1 MTSKQVH
8 DGTGAFFTP
17 ARKDRLTNRLRELVH
32 RIAPQWLTL
41 SANADDAWFWTL
53 LEQAATPELGR
64 WLRRAKLQRLL
75 RSHRIRRV
83 TTDDVLGAL
92 RTAPLTLAPGTVDAV
107 TAHIRLLLPRV
118 RLVAEQRRAC
128 ARELDTVLDELASSP
143 PVSPPTMPGSPA
155 SNVPPAE
162 GAAPS
167 GLGDVAI
174 LRSAPGVGTL
184 VSAILLAE
192 ASPLLTARDYE
203 GLRAVTGVAP
213 VRRQTGKNKR
223 GTI

>member
-1 MTSKQVH
+1 MQMTRGSGRCWSRPPLPNW
-8 DGTGAFFTP
+8 DAGCGA
-17 ARKDRLTNRLRELVH
+17 R
-32 RIAPQWLTL
+32 
-41 SANADDAWFWTL
+41 SSSGCC
-53 LEQAATPELGR
+53 AATAFAG
-64 WLRRAKLQRLL
+64 
-75 RSHRIRRV
+75 S
-83 TTDDVLGAL
+83 
-92 RTAPLTLAPGTVDAV
+92 
-107 TAHIRLLLPRV
+107 
-118 RLVAEQRRAC
+118 RRAC
-128 ARELDTVLDELASSP
+128 ARGLDTVLDELASSP

-203 GLRAVTGVAP
+203 G
-213 VRRQTGKNKR
+213 
-223 GTI
+223 